1 MRREVERGRVDSLDI
16 DHTDRHLEDE
26 CGDEEGE
33 CGQLDVRGGEGS
45 HEYEF
50 VDVEK
55 RFGVRITDQRP
66 VHQDDEIETEQ
77 DAVEGQL
84 AVQGC
89 GKVSVRVLGGYSSRE
104 GDIRGLHDT
113 AAHHNI
119 IKSFLLD
126 RVTQGQTLIRASRDD
141 EMCREILEGEGCL
154 GVLVIHILREDQ
166 RLLFLAQ
173 LLLRV
178 TKAKEKDGN
187 RLSVAAQRFGAVLV
201 ISHGIENVLR
211 HDSALFG
218 TERRKNKR

>member
-1 MRREVERGRVDSLDI
+1 MRREVERGSFDTLDI
-16 DHTDRHLEDE
+16 DQTDRYLEDE

-55 RFGVRITDQRP
+55 RFGVRITDERP
-66 VHQDDEIETEQ
+66 VHQDDEIETEE

-173 LLLRV
+173 LLLHV

-201 ISHGIENVLR
+201 IAHRVENVLR
-211 HDSALFG
+211 HDSALNV
-218 TERRKNKR
+218 TRTRKNKR

>member
-1 MRREVERGRVDSLDI
+1 MRREVERGSFDTLDI
-16 DHTDRHLEDE
+16 DQTDRYLEDE

-66 VHQDDEIETEQ
+66 VHQDDEIETEE

-166 RLLFLAQ
+166 RLLFFAQ
-173 LLLRV
+173 LLLHV

-201 ISHGIENVLR
+201 ISHRVENVLR

>member
-1 MRREVERGRVDSLDI
+1 MRREVERGRVDTLDI
-16 DHTDRHLEDE
+16 DQTDRYLEDE

-66 VHQDDEIETEQ
+66 VHQDDEIETEE

-166 RLLFLAQ
+166 RLLFFAQ
-173 LLLRV
+173 LLLHV

-201 ISHGIENVLR
+201 ISHRVENVLR

>member
-1 MRREVERGRVDSLDI
+1 MRREVERGRVDTLGI
-16 DHTDRHLEDE
+16 DQTDRYLEDE

-55 RFGVRITDQRP
+55 RFGVGITDQRP
-66 VHQDDEIETEQ
+66 VHQDDEIETEE

-113 AAHHNI
+113 AAHHDI
-119 IKSFLLD
+119 IESFLLD
-126 RVTQGQTLIRASRDD
+126 RVTQGQTLIRASRDN

-154 GVLVIHILREDQ
+154 GVLVVHILREDQ
-166 RLLFLAQ
+166 RLLFFAQ
-173 LLLRV
+173 LLLHV

-201 ISHGIENVLR
+201 ISHRVENVLR

>member
-1 MRREVERGRVDSLDI
+1 MRREVERGRVDTLGI
-16 DHTDRHLEDE
+16 DQTDRYLEDE

-33 CGQLDVRGGEGS
+33 RGQLGVRGDEGS

-55 RFGVRITDQRP
+55 RFGVGITDQRP
-66 VHQDDEIETEQ
+66 VHQDDEIETEE

>member
-66 VHQDDEIETEQ
+66 VHQDDEIETEE

-113 AAHHNI
+113 AAHHDI
-119 IKSFLLD
+119 IESFLLD
-126 RVTQGQTLIRASRDD
+126 RVTQGQTLIRASRDN

-154 GVLVIHILREDQ
+154 GVLVVHILREDQ
-166 RLLFLAQ
+166 RLLFFAQ
-173 LLLRV
+173 LLLHV

-201 ISHGIENVLR
+201 ISHRVENVLR

>member
-1 MRREVERGRVDSLDI
+1 MRREVERGSFDTLGI
-16 DHTDRHLEDE
+16 DQTDRYLEDE

-33 CGQLDVRGGEGS
+33 RGQLGVRGDEGS

-55 RFGVRITDQRP
+55 RFGVGITDQRP

-113 AAHHNI
+113 AAHHDI
-119 IKSFLLD
+119 IESFLLD
-126 RVTQGQTLIRASRDD
+126 RVTQGQTLIRASRDN
-141 EMCREILEGEGCL
+141 EMCREIL
-154 GVLVIHILREDQ
+154 VVHILREDQ
-166 RLLFLAQ
+166 RLLFFAQ
-173 LLLRV
+173 LLLHV

-201 ISHGIENVLR
+201 ISHRVENVLR

>member
-1 MRREVERGRVDSLDI
+1 MRREVERGRVDTLGI
-16 DHTDRHLEDE
+16 DQTDRYLEDE

-55 RFGVRITDQRP
+55 RFGVGITDQRP

-113 AAHHNI
+113 AAHHDI
-119 IKSFLLD
+119 IESFLLD
-126 RVTQGQTLIRASRDD
+126 RVTQGQTLIRASRDN

-154 GVLVIHILREDQ
+154 GVLVVHILREDQ
-166 RLLFLAQ
+166 RLLFFAQ
-173 LLLRV
+173 LLLHV

-201 ISHGIENVLR
+201 ISHRVENVLR

>member
-1 MRREVERGRVDSLDI
+1 MRREVERGSFDTLGI
-16 DHTDRHLEDE
+16 DQTDRYLEDE

-33 CGQLDVRGGEGS
+33 RGQLGVRGDEGS

-55 RFGVRITDQRP
+55 RFGVGITDQRP

-113 AAHHNI
+113 AAHHDI
-119 IKSFLLD
+119 IESFLLD
-126 RVTQGQTLIRASRDD
+126 RVTQGQTLIRASRDN

-154 GVLVIHILREDQ
+154 GVLVVHILREDQ
-166 RLLFLAQ
+166 RLLFFAQ
-173 LLLRV
+173 LLLHV
-178 TKAKEKDGN
+178 TKAKDKDGN

-201 ISHGIENVLR
+201 ISHRVENVLR

>member
-1 MRREVERGRVDSLDI
+1 MRREVERGRVDTLDI
-16 DHTDRHLEDE
+16 DQTDRYLEDE

-66 VHQDDEIETEQ
+66 VHQDDEIETEE

-211 HDSALFG
+211 HDSALNV
-218 TERRKNKR
+218 TRTRKNKR